1 MTNELLQLTLRGP
14 VDAVVGLSADELC
27 REYRERRC
35 VAVSGFLD
43 ATLLGWMQAQIAKEE
58 LTPRT
63 HFGGLATELGTWD
76 SRSVGVLTFFVNDP
90 RVLQFVARVSGQ
102 PRLSRFVGRVYHRIP
117 GTHHDSWH
125 DDINPARLVGMSVNL
140 GSSDFEGGEFQ
151 IRETATKRPLGQIAN
166 TGPGDAILF
175 EIGDGLEH
183 RTTPLTGTVPKT
195 AYAGWFGAII
205 DYNAELK
212 NNPTRSAV

>member
-1 MTNELLQLTLRGP
+1 MTNQLLQLTLRGP
-14 VDAVVGLSADELC
+14 VSSDGALSADDLR
-27 REYRERRC
+27 REYRERHC
-35 VAVSGFLD
+35 VTVPGFLD
-43 ATLLGWMQAQIAKEE
+43 ATLFGWMRTQIAKEE
-58 LTPRT
+58 LTPRS

-76 SRSVGVLTFFVNDP
+76 SRPVGVLTFFVNDP
-90 RVLQFVARVSGQ
+90 RVLQFVAGVTGQ
-102 PRLSRFVGRVYHRIP
+102 PRLSRFIGRVYHRIP

-140 GSSDFEGGEFQ
+140 GSSDFQGGEFQ
-151 IRETATKRPLGQIAN
+151 IRDAATKQPFGQIAN

-195 AYAGWFGAII
+195 AYAGWFGAIF